1 MAFDKA
7 QHRSVTPLHKAAVKG
22 ILEVVKL
29 LAAKLDDTVI
39 QQKDASGYTAADLAQ
54 HAGHTEIAVLLR
66 ARHDDGTDEGGSGS
80 GGASSSSK

>member
-54 HAGHTEIAVLLR
+54 HAGHTEIAALLQ
-66 ARHDDGTDEGGSGS
+66 ARHDGTDNGGSGA
-80 GGASSSSK
+80 ASSSSK